1 MCWTIVELTSI
12 PRDANWVYKLKY
24 CNGKYERHKALCVAL
39 GHQQEK
45 CRGDFDSFAPTC
57 SQTTLRLVLALTAVP
72 GWHSLDLDAV
82 CAFISSYLA
91 KGEHVY
97 MKALPNYDIGRQL
110 LSMEK
115 CIYGLVHNIIFF
127 VVKSMAVL
135 AFNVFALMSVSL
147 SVGC

>member
-1 MCWTIVELTSI
+1 MIFLTALH
-12 PRDANWVYKLKY
+12 PLV
-24 CNGKYERHKALCVAL
+24 HK
-39 GHQQEK
+39 K
-45 CRGDFDSFAPTC
+45 
-57 SQTTLRLVLALTAVP
+57 TTLRLVLTLATLL

-82 CAFISSYLA
+82 CAFISSDLA

-97 MKALPNYDIGRQL
+97 MKALLNSDVGEGIC

-127 VVKSMAVL
+127 VVKSMVVL

-147 SVGC
+147 SVMC